1 MVTRHD
7 YNKEMVKAAH
17 SVLLE
22 LAHVLGEYRE
32 GIAIVG
38 GWVPGL
44 LIPEDVADHV
54 GSMDVDLALDHK
66 LLQEAGYETIRQR
79 LESHGYRQDQN
90 QPFIFYR
97 DVPSGDNTITIEVD
111 LLAGE
116 YEGTGSRHRT
126 QRIQDANAR
135 KARGCDLVFPMSE
148 EISISGVRPGGYKDT
163 ATIKIAGIVPFI
175 VMKGMALVDREKEKD
190 AYDIYFILKNYPSGL
205 DKLIELFQPHC
216 ENRLVR
222 EGLQNIA
229 ERFATPGH
237 IGPNFVADF
246 EEIIDIEERTMLTR
260 DVYERTNYFLRGL
273 NVIE

>member
-7 YNKEMVKAAH
+7 YNKEMVKAAY

-97 DVPSGDNTITIEVD
+97 DVPSGDNTI
-111 LLAGE
+111 
-116 YEGTGSRHRT
+116 
-126 QRIQDANAR
+126 Q
-135 KARGCDLVFPMSE
+135 
-148 EISISGVRPGGYKDT
+148 
-163 ATIKIAGIVPFI
+163 
-175 VMKGMALVDREKEKD
+175 
-190 AYDIYFILKNYPSGL
+190 
-205 DKLIELFQPHC
+205 
-216 ENRLVR
+216 
-222 EGLQNIA
+222 
-229 ERFATPGH
+229 GH
-237 IGPNFVADF
+237 AS
-246 EEIIDIEERTMLTR
+246 
-260 DVYERTNYFLRGL
+260 
-273 NVIE
+273 